1 MKKLKLSGFD
11 LGVIIAFAV
20 ITLLGGG
27 AWWYLS
33 GQLQAAQSDVKS
45 AETEFVRYSVA
56 KAGPDNIVVSPSNGK
71 NLQANIE
78 LIKAQ
83 IDLLNT
89 KLQPKENKLSSI
101 DKEDPVEW
109 KHDLDDEVHRLNA
122 AAKVHGVIVPPNF
135 YFGFSRYLSQSPND
149 EQTLVLKKQLVGV
162 EELANILINAPVKE
176 IRAVRRSYEED
187 PHAVGGAAPGSGAAP
202 EADHLSSYALNA
214 PANAYIAYPFEV
226 EFETT
231 SENFRP
237 IINSLIQSPYLFVV
251 RTLSVENSKLNSPMI
266 SELANLAGPPAG
278 SVVGTAPGEVAATT
292 TTKGPQFLFGDS
304 TLKIKVRIDMIEW
317 KAGNK

>member
-1 MKKLKLSGFD
+1 MPLEAPHP
-11 LGVIIAFAV
+11 VP
-20 ITLLGGG
+20 
-27 AWWYLS
+27 
-33 GQLQAAQSDVKS
+33 GQRQSRS
-45 AETEFVRYSVA
+45 
-56 KAGPDNIVVSPSNGK
+56 
-71 NLQANIE
+71 L
-78 LIKAQ
+78 
-83 IDLLNT
+83 
-89 KLQPKENKLSSI
+89 
-101 DKEDPVEW
+101 
-109 KHDLDDEVHRLNA
+109 
-122 AAKVHGVIVPPNF
+122 
-135 YFGFSRYLSQSPND
+135 
-149 EQTLVLKKQLVGV
+149 KQL
-162 EELANILINAPVKE
+162 
-176 IRAVRRSYEED
+176 RAQRSRER
-187 PHAVGGAAPGSGAAP
+187 
-202 EADHLSSYALNA
+202 
-214 PANAYIAYPFEV
+214 YIAYPFEV